1 MKIGEKIRNA
11 REDLDLL
18 QSDVSNQI
26 PMNQSNYSKIER
38 DVQEPSIEQLR
49 RICQILKLDPRY
61 LLNLEEFESI
71 SADDMQLLNETKAFI
86 NKYSKKIWR
95 AAKIACASFYVA
107 FLYGRFIELVYY
119 EFSPHPLTSLIFYLI
134 SSLDKTTVSSTTL

>member
-11 REDLDLL
+11 REDMDLL
-18 QSDVSNQI
+18 QSDVAKEI

-61 LLNLEEFESI
+61 LLNLGEFEFVD
-71 SADDMQLLNETKAFI
+71 ADDIALLEDAKEFI
-86 NKYSKKIWR
+86 KKHNKKI
-95 AAKIACASFYVA
+95 
-107 FLYGRFIELVYY
+107 
-119 EFSPHPLTSLIFYLI
+119 
-134 SSLDKTTVSSTTL
+134 